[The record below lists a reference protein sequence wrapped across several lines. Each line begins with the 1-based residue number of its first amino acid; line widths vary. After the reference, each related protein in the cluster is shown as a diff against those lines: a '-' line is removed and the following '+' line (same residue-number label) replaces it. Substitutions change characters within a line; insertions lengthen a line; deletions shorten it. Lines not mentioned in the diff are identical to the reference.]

1 MARKLLHEWTVARY
15 LATRPPSH
23 VVTVTAD
30 DSTVGEALAALNR
43 HGILS
48 APLVAENGDVI
59 GVVSIRD
66 VLAAFLAGVYPG
78 THPECVPSKCRERS
92 LCWLE
97 TARRCALLGCCEELT
112 RASRRQDC

>member
-1 MARKLLHEWTVARY
+1 MARKLLHEWTVTRY

-30 DSTVGEALAALNR
+30 STVGGALAALNR

-48 APLVAENGDVI
+48 APLVADNGDVI

-78 THPECVPSKCRERS
+78 THLGSPQQASRS
-92 LCWLE
+92 LC
-97 TARRCALLGCCEELT
+97 
-112 RASRRQDC
+112 